1 MNGKHLQA
9 MEEDGIVKY
18 DEQRDEWV
26 EVDED
31 GIFMYT
37 IDRHDSDA
45 EEFKREAK
53 EKPVDKYAE
62 VAMSRGD
69 FYD

>member
-37 IDRHDSDA
+37 IERYDSDA
-45 EEFKREAK
+45 EDLIK
-53 EKPVDKYAE
+53 EDESYDQFAE
-62 VAMSRGD
+62 MHDAGMSLSD
-69 FYD
+69 FI

>member
-1 MNGKHLQA
+1 MKGSQVQA
-9 MEEDGIVKY
+9 MEEDGIIEY
-18 DEQRDEWV
+18 DEARGEWV

-45 EEFKREAK
+45 EDLKREAA
-53 EKPVDKYAE
+53 EDKPFD
-62 VAMSRGD
+62 AMADAGMSLSD
-69 FYD
+69 FR

>member
-18 DEQRDEWV
+18 DEHRREFV

-45 EEFKREAK
+45 EDFKREAK
-53 EKPVDKYAE
+53 EKPIDKYAE
-62 VAMSRGD
+62 VGMSRGD
-69 FYD
+69 FHD